1 MQNIGAMQP
10 TVSGNEAP
18 HANEIRDSIIRQ
30 TSQARL
36 GLERWV
42 ERNGWAGY
50 DPFDIIG
57 TNWYRA
63 LLRGQSLPARL
74 VSRVPFS
81 LIRRYPHAARKL
93 TGVKAINAKGMG
105 LFVAAFCR
113 LFQATGDEAYLARA
127 KECASWLL
135 AHPSRGYPGLSWGY
149 PFDWQSVVFI
159 PKGTPSV
166 VVSTAV
172 GDGLWQ
178 LARLTGEAVYQNACL
193 EICRFIL
200 EGLNQT
206 GIDQDTLCF
215 SYTPLDNFL
224 VHNANLF
231 AAEYLARVGREAGRL
246 DWRETGIRA
255 GNFALR
261 EQNEDGSIFYW
272 AREQNRNVP
281 NHLDCFHSGF
291 EIRCLWGLWT
301 ATGDERFREAALKYF
316 HFFQQA
322 YIADDG
328 AVMTAPG
335 AVYPVDIHSCA
346 EALICPAVLHDEMP
360 EQTSEI
366 IRRALPWILKQM
378 QNKDGSFAYMA
389 LAENRVDR
397 TPYLRW
403 GQAWMLR
410 ALAEVEFVFGS
421 RPL

>member
-1 MQNIGAMQP
+1 MQT
-10 TVSGNEAP
+10 TVNGGEAP
-18 HANEIRDSIIRQ
+18 HSNDITDLILQRAL
-30 TSQARL
+30 QARL
-36 GLERWV
+36 RLERWV
-42 ERNGWAGY
+42 ENNGWAGY

-63 LLRGQSLPARL
+63 LLRGRSLPARL
-74 VSRVPFS
+74 INRVPFS
-81 LIRRYPHAARKL
+81 VIRRYPHAARKL
-93 TGVKAINAKGMG
+93 AGVEAINSKGMG

-113 LFQATGDEAYLARA
+113 LFQATGNEAYLARA
-127 KECASWLL
+127 KECANWLL
-135 AHPSRGYPGLSWGY
+135 AHPSQGYPGLSWGY

-172 GDGLWQ
+172 GDGLWH
-178 LARLTGEAVYQNACL
+178 LARLTGEAVYKDACL

-206 GIDQDTLCF
+206 EIDNDTLCF

-231 AAEYLARVGREAGRL
+231 AAEYLARLGQDTGRL
-246 DWRETGIRA
+246 DWRDTGIRA

-272 AREQNRNVP
+272 AKEQNQNVP

-291 EIRCLWGLWT
+291 EIRCLWGLWA
-301 ATGDERFREAALKYF
+301 ATGDRRFREAALKYF
-316 HFFQQA
+316 RFFQKS
-322 YIADDG
+322 YIAEDG
-328 AVMTAPG
+328 AVMTGPNV
-335 AVYPVDIHSCA
+335 VYPVDIHSCA
-346 EALICPAVLHDEMP
+346 EALICPAVLRDELP
-360 EQTSEI
+360 EQTSNLI
-366 IRRALPWILKQM
+366 SRALPWILKLM

-421 RPL
+421 PR